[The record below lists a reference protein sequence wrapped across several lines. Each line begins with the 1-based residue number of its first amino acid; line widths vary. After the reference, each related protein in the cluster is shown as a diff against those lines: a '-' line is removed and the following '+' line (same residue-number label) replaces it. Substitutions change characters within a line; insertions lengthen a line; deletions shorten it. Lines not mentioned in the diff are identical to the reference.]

1 MYIYHNI
8 LHNRRTFMI
17 SKKYS
22 SMLNNT
28 SIIREF
34 AQYASKRAAEI
45 GAENVFNYTIGNPSV
60 PTTDDFNKGLIDLI
74 QNEDSLALHGYSPT
88 LTIYSVRKAV
98 AESLNRRFGMEYVP
112 EDIFM
117 TSGAAGALAHAIR
130 CVTEPGDEVITFAPY
145 FPEYVPYVDGTG
157 AVLKVVP
164 ADITSFQ
171 INFDAFLEMMNPNVQ
186 AILINSPNNPSGI
199 VYSTETIT
207 HLAQILTEKQEE
219 YGHDIYLISDE
230 PYREIVFEGTDSPF
244 ISKFYDNTICCY
256 SFSKSLSLPGERI
269 GYVVVPN
276 EVENADQV
284 IDGMEAEI
292 PQAMY
297 DVRMDEL
304 VNDFAFRMEQQGLR
318 LEDYLKYMGQSV
330 DQFRAS
336 FMPQAEKQVKIRL
349 ALEAVAAAE
358 NIVASEEDVD
368 AEIKRIADQYKMEEK
383 QVRDVVNMD
392 DLKNDLAVTKAIDF
406 IKSHANIVEKAAE
419 AEKAADAE

>member
-1 MYIYHNI
+1 
-8 LHNRRTFMI
+8 MI

-171 INFDAFLEMMNPNVQ
+171 INFDAFLENPNVQ

-269 GYVVVPN
+269 GYVAVNPKCKDAELIINMCGQVSRFTGHNCPSSLIQLGVAKVLDETSDLSIYEKNKNILYKELTAMGYECVEPGGTFYMFPKTPIADANEFCNMTAHELDLILVPG
-276 EVENADQV
+276 D
-284 IDGMEAEI
+284 
-292 PQAMY
+292 
-297 DVRMDEL
+297 
-304 VNDFAFRMEQQGLR
+304 
-318 LEDYLKYMGQSV
+318 
-330 DQFRAS
+330 S
-336 FMPQAEKQVKIRL
+336 FMCPGHMRL
-349 ALEAVAAAE
+349 AYCTTTDMVERSLPLFE
-358 NIVASEEDVD
+358 
-368 AEIKRIADQYKMEEK
+368 
-383 QVRDVVNMD
+383 
-392 DLKNDLAVTKAIDF
+392 KAI
-406 IKSHANIVEKAAE
+406 KMCK
-419 AEKAADAE
+419 

>member
-1 MYIYHNI
+1 
-8 LHNRRTFMI
+8 MI

-269 GYVVVPN
+269 GYVAVNPKCKDAELIINMCGQVSRFTGHNCPSSLIQLGVAKVLDETSDLSIYEKNKNILYKELTAMGYECVEPGGTFYMFPKTPIADANKFCNMTAHELDLILVPG
-276 EVENADQV
+276 D
-284 IDGMEAEI
+284 
-292 PQAMY
+292 
-297 DVRMDEL
+297 
-304 VNDFAFRMEQQGLR
+304 
-318 LEDYLKYMGQSV
+318 
-330 DQFRAS
+330 S
-336 FMPQAEKQVKIRL
+336 FMCPGHMRL
-349 ALEAVAAAE
+349 AYCTTTDMVERSLPLFE
-358 NIVASEEDVD
+358 
-368 AEIKRIADQYKMEEK
+368 
-383 QVRDVVNMD
+383 
-392 DLKNDLAVTKAIDF
+392 KAI
-406 IKSHANIVEKAAE
+406 KMCK
-419 AEKAADAE
+419 

>member
-1 MYIYHNI
+1 
-8 LHNRRTFMI
+8 MI

-130 CVTEPGDEVITFAPY
+130 CVTEPGDEVVTFAPY

-269 GYVVVPN
+269 GYVAVNPKCKDAELIINMCGQVSRFTGHNCPSSLIQLGVARVLDETSDLSIYEKNKNILYKELTAMGYECVEPGGTFYMFPKTPIADANEFCNMTAHELDLILVPG
-276 EVENADQV
+276 D
-284 IDGMEAEI
+284 
-292 PQAMY
+292 
-297 DVRMDEL
+297 
-304 VNDFAFRMEQQGLR
+304 
-318 LEDYLKYMGQSV
+318 
-330 DQFRAS
+330 S
-336 FMPQAEKQVKIRL
+336 FMCPGHMRL
-349 ALEAVAAAE
+349 AYCTTTDMVERSLPLFE
-358 NIVASEEDVD
+358 
-368 AEIKRIADQYKMEEK
+368 
-383 QVRDVVNMD
+383 
-392 DLKNDLAVTKAIDF
+392 KAI
-406 IKSHANIVEKAAE
+406 KMCK
-419 AEKAADAE
+419 

>member
-1 MYIYHNI
+1 MCHIALILYVYFHNI

-98 AESLNRRFGMEYVP
+98 ADSLNRRFGMEYVP

-207 HLAQILTEKQEE
+207 RLAQILSEKQEE

-230 PYREIVFEGTDSPF
+230 PYREIVFAGTDSPF

-269 GYVVVPN
+269 GYVAVNPKCKDAELIINMCGQVSRFTGHNCPSSLIQLGVAKVLDETSDLSIYEKNKNILYKELTAMGYECVEPGGTFYMFPKTPIADANEFCNMTAHELDLILVPG
-276 EVENADQV
+276 D
-284 IDGMEAEI
+284 
-292 PQAMY
+292 
-297 DVRMDEL
+297 
-304 VNDFAFRMEQQGLR
+304 
-318 LEDYLKYMGQSV
+318 
-330 DQFRAS
+330 S
-336 FMPQAEKQVKIRL
+336 FMCPGHMRL
-349 ALEAVAAAE
+349 AYCTTTDMVERSLPLFE
-358 NIVASEEDVD
+358 
-368 AEIKRIADQYKMEEK
+368 
-383 QVRDVVNMD
+383 
-392 DLKNDLAVTKAIDF
+392 KAI
-406 IKSHANIVEKAAE
+406 KMCK
-419 AEKAADAE
+419 

>member
-1 MYIYHNI
+1 
-8 LHNRRTFMI
+8 MI

-74 QNEDSLALHGYSPT
+74 QNEDSLTLHGYSPT

-130 CVTEPGDEVITFAPY
+130 CVTEPGGEVITFAPY

-199 VYSTETIT
+199 VYSTKTIT
-207 HLAQILTEKQEE
+207 RLAQILSEKQEE

-269 GYVVVPN
+269 GYVAVNPKCKDAELIINMCGQVSRFTGHNCPSSLIQLGVAKVLDETSDLSIYEKNKNILYKELTAMGYECVEPGGTFYMFPKTPIADANEFCNMTAHELDLILVPG
-276 EVENADQV
+276 D
-284 IDGMEAEI
+284 
-292 PQAMY
+292 
-297 DVRMDEL
+297 
-304 VNDFAFRMEQQGLR
+304 
-318 LEDYLKYMGQSV
+318 
-330 DQFRAS
+330 S
-336 FMPQAEKQVKIRL
+336 FMCPGHMRL
-349 ALEAVAAAE
+349 AYCTTTDMVERSLPLFE
-358 NIVASEEDVD
+358 
-368 AEIKRIADQYKMEEK
+368 
-383 QVRDVVNMD
+383 
-392 DLKNDLAVTKAIDF
+392 KAI
-406 IKSHANIVEKAAE
+406 KMCK
-419 AEKAADAE
+419 

>member
-1 MYIYHNI
+1 
-8 LHNRRTFMI
+8 MI

-74 QNEDSLALHGYSPT
+74 QNEDSLTLHGYSPT

-269 GYVVVPN
+269 GYVAVNPKCKDAELIINMCGQVSRFTGHNCPSSLIQLGVAKVLDETSDLSIYEKNKNILYKELTAMGYECVEPGGTFYMFPKTPIADANEFCNMTAHELDLILVPG
-276 EVENADQV
+276 D
-284 IDGMEAEI
+284 
-292 PQAMY
+292 
-297 DVRMDEL
+297 
-304 VNDFAFRMEQQGLR
+304 
-318 LEDYLKYMGQSV
+318 
-330 DQFRAS
+330 S
-336 FMPQAEKQVKIRL
+336 FMCPGHMRL
-349 ALEAVAAAE
+349 AYCTTTDMVERSLPLFE
-358 NIVASEEDVD
+358 
-368 AEIKRIADQYKMEEK
+368 
-383 QVRDVVNMD
+383 
-392 DLKNDLAVTKAIDF
+392 KAI
-406 IKSHANIVEKAAE
+406 KMCK
-419 AEKAADAE
+419 

>member
-1 MYIYHNI
+1 
-8 LHNRRTFMI
+8 MI

-98 AESLNRRFGMEYVP
+98 ADSLNRRFGMEYVP

-269 GYVVVPN
+269 GYVAVNPKCKDAELITNMCGQVSRFTGHNCPSSLIQLGVAKVLDETSDLSIYEKNKNILYKELTAMGYECVEPGGTFYMFPKTPIADANEFCNMTAHELDLILVPG
-276 EVENADQV
+276 D
-284 IDGMEAEI
+284 
-292 PQAMY
+292 
-297 DVRMDEL
+297 
-304 VNDFAFRMEQQGLR
+304 
-318 LEDYLKYMGQSV
+318 
-330 DQFRAS
+330 S
-336 FMPQAEKQVKIRL
+336 FMCPGHMRL
-349 ALEAVAAAE
+349 AYCTTTDMVERSLPLFE
-358 NIVASEEDVD
+358 
-368 AEIKRIADQYKMEEK
+368 
-383 QVRDVVNMD
+383 
-392 DLKNDLAVTKAIDF
+392 KAI
-406 IKSHANIVEKAAE
+406 KMCK
-419 AEKAADAE
+419 

>member
-1 MYIYHNI
+1 
-8 LHNRRTFMI
+8 MI

-98 AESLNRRFGMEYVP
+98 ADSLNRRFGMEYVP

-199 VYSTETIT
+199 VYSTETIPP
-207 HLAQILTEKQEE
+207 LAQILTEKQEE

-269 GYVVVPN
+269 GYVAVNPKCKDAELIINMCGQVSRFTGHNCPSSLIQLGVAKVLDETSDLSIYEKNKNILYKELTAMGYECVEPGGTFYMFPKTPIADANEFCNMTAHELDLILVPG
-276 EVENADQV
+276 D
-284 IDGMEAEI
+284 
-292 PQAMY
+292 
-297 DVRMDEL
+297 
-304 VNDFAFRMEQQGLR
+304 
-318 LEDYLKYMGQSV
+318 
-330 DQFRAS
+330 S
-336 FMPQAEKQVKIRL
+336 FMCPGHMRL
-349 ALEAVAAAE
+349 AYCTTTDMVERSLPLFE
-358 NIVASEEDVD
+358 
-368 AEIKRIADQYKMEEK
+368 
-383 QVRDVVNMD
+383 
-392 DLKNDLAVTKAIDF
+392 KAI
-406 IKSHANIVEKAAE
+406 KMCK
-419 AEKAADAE
+419 

>member
-1 MYIYHNI
+1 
-8 LHNRRTFMI
+8 MI

-22 SMLNNT
+22 AMLNNT

-207 HLAQILTEKQEE
+207 RLAQILSEKQEE

-269 GYVVVPN
+269 GYVAVNPKCKDAELIINMCGQVSRFTGHNCPSSLIQLGVAKVLDETSDLSIYEKNKNILYKELTAMGYECVEPGGTFYMFPKTPIADANEFCNMTAHELDLILVPG
-276 EVENADQV
+276 D
-284 IDGMEAEI
+284 
-292 PQAMY
+292 
-297 DVRMDEL
+297 
-304 VNDFAFRMEQQGLR
+304 
-318 LEDYLKYMGQSV
+318 
-330 DQFRAS
+330 S
-336 FMPQAEKQVKIRL
+336 FMCSGHMRL
-349 ALEAVAAAE
+349 AYCTTTDMVERSLPLFE
-358 NIVASEEDVD
+358 
-368 AEIKRIADQYKMEEK
+368 
-383 QVRDVVNMD
+383 
-392 DLKNDLAVTKAIDF
+392 KAI
-406 IKSHANIVEKAAE
+406 KMCK
-419 AEKAADAE
+419 

>member
-1 MYIYHNI
+1 
-8 LHNRRTFMI
+8 MI

-60 PTTDDFNKGLIDLI
+60 PTTDDFNRGLIDLI
-74 QNEDSLALHGYSPT
+74 QNEDSLTLHGYSPT

-98 AESLNRRFGMEYVP
+98 ADSLNRRFGMEYVP

-269 GYVVVPN
+269 GYVAVNPKCKDAELIINMCGQVSRFTGHNCPSSLIQLGVAKVLDETSDLSIYEKNKNILYKELTAMGYECVEPGGTFYMFPKTPIADANEFCNMTAHELDLILVPG
-276 EVENADQV
+276 D
-284 IDGMEAEI
+284 
-292 PQAMY
+292 
-297 DVRMDEL
+297 
-304 VNDFAFRMEQQGLR
+304 
-318 LEDYLKYMGQSV
+318 
-330 DQFRAS
+330 S
-336 FMPQAEKQVKIRL
+336 FMCPGHMRL
-349 ALEAVAAAE
+349 AYCTTTDMVERSLPLFE
-358 NIVASEEDVD
+358 
-368 AEIKRIADQYKMEEK
+368 
-383 QVRDVVNMD
+383 
-392 DLKNDLAVTKAIDF
+392 KAI
-406 IKSHANIVEKAAE
+406 KMCK
-419 AEKAADAE
+419 

>member
-1 MYIYHNI
+1 
-8 LHNRRTFMI
+8 MI

-98 AESLNRRFGMEYVP
+98 AESLNRRFDMEYVP

-269 GYVVVPN
+269 GYVAVNPKCKDAELIINMCGQVSRFTGHNCPSSLIQLGVARVLDETSDLSIYEKNKNILYKELTAMGYECVEPGGTFYMFPKTPIADANEFCNMTAHELDLILVPG
-276 EVENADQV
+276 D
-284 IDGMEAEI
+284 
-292 PQAMY
+292 
-297 DVRMDEL
+297 
-304 VNDFAFRMEQQGLR
+304 
-318 LEDYLKYMGQSV
+318 
-330 DQFRAS
+330 S
-336 FMPQAEKQVKIRL
+336 FMCPGHMRL
-349 ALEAVAAAE
+349 AYCTTTDMVERSLPLFE
-358 NIVASEEDVD
+358 
-368 AEIKRIADQYKMEEK
+368 
-383 QVRDVVNMD
+383 
-392 DLKNDLAVTKAIDF
+392 KAI
-406 IKSHANIVEKAAE
+406 KMCK
-419 AEKAADAE
+419 

>member
-1 MYIYHNI
+1 
-8 LHNRRTFMI
+8 MI

-22 SMLNNT
+22 AMLNNT

-164 ADITSFQ
+164 ADTTSFQ
-171 INFDAFLEMMNPNVQ
+171 INFDAFLDMMNPNVQ

-207 HLAQILTEKQEE
+207 RLAQILSEKQEE

-230 PYREIVFEGTDSPF
+230 PYREIVFAGTDSPF

-269 GYVVVPN
+269 GYVAVNPKCKDAELIINMCGQVSRFTGHNCPSSLIQLGVAKVLDETSDLSIYEKNKNILYKELTAMGYECVEPGGTFYMFPKTPIADANEFCNMTAHELDLILVPG
-276 EVENADQV
+276 D
-284 IDGMEAEI
+284 
-292 PQAMY
+292 
-297 DVRMDEL
+297 
-304 VNDFAFRMEQQGLR
+304 
-318 LEDYLKYMGQSV
+318 
-330 DQFRAS
+330 S
-336 FMPQAEKQVKIRL
+336 FMCPGHMRL
-349 ALEAVAAAE
+349 AYCTTTDMVERSLPLFE
-358 NIVASEEDVD
+358 
-368 AEIKRIADQYKMEEK
+368 
-383 QVRDVVNMD
+383 
-392 DLKNDLAVTKAIDF
+392 KAI
-406 IKSHANIVEKAAE
+406 KMCK
-419 AEKAADAE
+419 

>member
-1 MYIYHNI
+1 
-8 LHNRRTFMI
+8 MI

-74 QNEDSLALHGYSPT
+74 QNEESLALHGYSPT

-98 AESLNRRFGMEYVP
+98 ADSLNRRFGMEYVP

-157 AVLKVVP
+157 AVLKVVH

-269 GYVVVPN
+269 GYVAVNPKCKDAELIINMCGQVSRFTGHNCPSSLIQLGVAKVLDETSDLSIYEKNKNILYKELTAMGYECVEPGGTFYMFPKTPIADANEFCNMTAHELDLILVPG
-276 EVENADQV
+276 D
-284 IDGMEAEI
+284 
-292 PQAMY
+292 
-297 DVRMDEL
+297 
-304 VNDFAFRMEQQGLR
+304 
-318 LEDYLKYMGQSV
+318 
-330 DQFRAS
+330 S
-336 FMPQAEKQVKIRL
+336 FMCPGHMRL
-349 ALEAVAAAE
+349 AYCTTTDMVERSLPLFE
-358 NIVASEEDVD
+358 
-368 AEIKRIADQYKMEEK
+368 
-383 QVRDVVNMD
+383 
-392 DLKNDLAVTKAIDF
+392 KAI
-406 IKSHANIVEKAAE
+406 KMCK
-419 AEKAADAE
+419 

>member
-1 MYIYHNI
+1 
-8 LHNRRTFMI
+8 MI

-22 SMLNNT
+22 AMLNNT

-207 HLAQILTEKQEE
+207 RLAQILSEKQEE

-269 GYVVVPN
+269 GYVAVNPKCKDAELIINMCGQVSRFTGHNCPSSLIQLGVAKVLDETSDLSIYEKNKNILYKELTAMGYECVEPGGTFYMFPKTPIADANEFCNMTAHELDLILVPG
-276 EVENADQV
+276 D
-284 IDGMEAEI
+284 
-292 PQAMY
+292 
-297 DVRMDEL
+297 
-304 VNDFAFRMEQQGLR
+304 
-318 LEDYLKYMGQSV
+318 
-330 DQFRAS
+330 S
-336 FMPQAEKQVKIRL
+336 FMCPGHMRL
-349 ALEAVAAAE
+349 ALSL
-358 NIVASEEDVD
+358 IH
-368 AEIKRIADQYKMEEK
+368 I
-383 QVRDVVNMD
+383 
-392 DLKNDLAVTKAIDF
+392 
-406 IKSHANIVEKAAE
+406 
-419 AEKAADAE
+419 

>member
-1 MYIYHNI
+1 
-8 LHNRRTFMI
+8 MI

-22 SMLNNT
+22 AMLNNT

-60 PTTDDFNKGLIDLI
+60 PTTDDFNNGLIDI
-74 QNEDSLALHGYSPT
+74 IKTEDPLTLHGYSPT

-171 INFDAFLEMMNPNVQ
+171 IKFDAFLEMMNPNVQ

-207 HLAQILTEKQEE
+207 RLAQILTEKQEE
-219 YGHDIYLISDE
+219 YGHNIYLISDE

-269 GYVVVPN
+269 GYVAVNPKCKDAELIINMCGQVSRFTGHNCPSSLIQLGVARVLDETSDLSIYEKNKNILYKELTAMGYECVEPGGTFYMFPKTPIADANEFCNMTAHELDLILVPG
-276 EVENADQV
+276 D
-284 IDGMEAEI
+284 
-292 PQAMY
+292 
-297 DVRMDEL
+297 
-304 VNDFAFRMEQQGLR
+304 
-318 LEDYLKYMGQSV
+318 
-330 DQFRAS
+330 S
-336 FMPQAEKQVKIRL
+336 FMCPGHMRL
-349 ALEAVAAAE
+349 AYCTTTDMVERSLPLFE
-358 NIVASEEDVD
+358 
-368 AEIKRIADQYKMEEK
+368 
-383 QVRDVVNMD
+383 
-392 DLKNDLAVTKAIDF
+392 KAI
-406 IKSHANIVEKAAE
+406 KMCK
-419 AEKAADAE
+419 

>member
-1 MYIYHNI
+1 
-8 LHNRRTFMI
+8 MI

-207 HLAQILTEKQEE
+207 HLAQILSEKQEE

-269 GYVVVPN
+269 GYVAVNPKCKDAELIINMCGQVSRFTGHNCPSSLIQLGVARVLDETSDLSIYEKNKNILYKELTAMGYECVEPGGTFYMFPKTPIADANEFCNMTAHELDLILVPG
-276 EVENADQV
+276 D
-284 IDGMEAEI
+284 
-292 PQAMY
+292 
-297 DVRMDEL
+297 
-304 VNDFAFRMEQQGLR
+304 
-318 LEDYLKYMGQSV
+318 
-330 DQFRAS
+330 S
-336 FMPQAEKQVKIRL
+336 FMCPGHMRL
-349 ALEAVAAAE
+349 AYCTTTDMVERSLPLFE
-358 NIVASEEDVD
+358 
-368 AEIKRIADQYKMEEK
+368 
-383 QVRDVVNMD
+383 
-392 DLKNDLAVTKAIDF
+392 KAI
-406 IKSHANIVEKAAE
+406 KMCK
-419 AEKAADAE
+419 

>member
-1 MYIYHNI
+1 
-8 LHNRRTFMI
+8 MI

-22 SMLNNT
+22 AMLNNT

-60 PTTDDFNKGLIDLI
+60 PTTDDFKKGLIDLI

-171 INFDAFLEMMNPNVQ
+171 INFDAFLEMMKPNVQ

-207 HLAQILTEKQEE
+207 RLAQILSEKQEE

-269 GYVVVPN
+269 GYVAVNPKCKDAELIINMCGQVSRFTGHNCPSSLIQLGVAKVLDETSDLSIYEKNKNILYKELTAMGYECVEPGGTFYMFPKTPIADANEFCNMTAHELDLILVPG
-276 EVENADQV
+276 D
-284 IDGMEAEI
+284 
-292 PQAMY
+292 
-297 DVRMDEL
+297 
-304 VNDFAFRMEQQGLR
+304 
-318 LEDYLKYMGQSV
+318 
-330 DQFRAS
+330 S
-336 FMPQAEKQVKIRL
+336 FMCPGHMRL
-349 ALEAVAAAE
+349 AYCTTTDMVERSLPLFE
-358 NIVASEEDVD
+358 
-368 AEIKRIADQYKMEEK
+368 
-383 QVRDVVNMD
+383 
-392 DLKNDLAVTKAIDF
+392 KAI
-406 IKSHANIVEKAAE
+406 KMCK
-419 AEKAADAE
+419 

>member
-1 MYIYHNI
+1 
-8 LHNRRTFMI
+8 MI

-98 AESLNRRFGMEYVP
+98 ADSLNRRFGMEYVP

-157 AVLKVVP
+157 AVLKVIP

-207 HLAQILTEKQEE
+207 RLAQILTEKQEE

-269 GYVVVPN
+269 GYVAVNPKCKDAELIINMCGQVSRFTGHNCPSSLIQLGVAKVLDETSDLSIYEKNKNILYKELTAMGYECVEPGGTFYMFPKTPIADANEFCNMTAHELDLILVPG
-276 EVENADQV
+276 D
-284 IDGMEAEI
+284 
-292 PQAMY
+292 
-297 DVRMDEL
+297 
-304 VNDFAFRMEQQGLR
+304 
-318 LEDYLKYMGQSV
+318 
-330 DQFRAS
+330 S
-336 FMPQAEKQVKIRL
+336 FMCPGHMRL
-349 ALEAVAAAE
+349 AYCTTTDMVERSLPLFE
-358 NIVASEEDVD
+358 
-368 AEIKRIADQYKMEEK
+368 
-383 QVRDVVNMD
+383 
-392 DLKNDLAVTKAIDF
+392 KAI
-406 IKSHANIVEKAAE
+406 KMCK
-419 AEKAADAE
+419 

>member
-1 MYIYHNI
+1 
-8 LHNRRTFMI
+8 MI

-98 AESLNRRFGMEYVP
+98 ADSLNRRFGMEYVP

-207 HLAQILTEKQEE
+207 RLAQILSEKQEE

-269 GYVVVPN
+269 GYVAVNPKCKDAELIINMCGQVSRFTGHNCPSSLIQLGVAKVLDETSDLSIYEKNKNILYKELTAMGYECVEPGGTFYMFPKTPIADANEFCNMTAHELDLILVPG
-276 EVENADQV
+276 D
-284 IDGMEAEI
+284 
-292 PQAMY
+292 
-297 DVRMDEL
+297 
-304 VNDFAFRMEQQGLR
+304 
-318 LEDYLKYMGQSV
+318 
-330 DQFRAS
+330 S
-336 FMPQAEKQVKIRL
+336 FMCPGHMRL
-349 ALEAVAAAE
+349 AYCTTTDMVERSLPLFE
-358 NIVASEEDVD
+358 
-368 AEIKRIADQYKMEEK
+368 
-383 QVRDVVNMD
+383 
-392 DLKNDLAVTKAIDF
+392 KAIK
-406 IKSHANIVEKAAE
+406 ICK
-419 AEKAADAE
+419 

>member
-1 MYIYHNI
+1 
-8 LHNRRTFMI
+8 MI

-22 SMLNNT
+22 AMLNNT

-207 HLAQILTEKQEE
+207 RLAQILSAKQEE

-230 PYREIVFEGTDSPF
+230 PYREIVFAGTDSPF

-269 GYVVVPN
+269 GYVAVNPKCKDAELIINMCGQVSRFTGHNCPSSLIQLGVAKVLDETSDLSIYEKNKNILYKELTAMGYECVEPGGTFYMFPKTPIADANEFCNMTAHELDLILVPG
-276 EVENADQV
+276 D
-284 IDGMEAEI
+284 
-292 PQAMY
+292 
-297 DVRMDEL
+297 
-304 VNDFAFRMEQQGLR
+304 
-318 LEDYLKYMGQSV
+318 
-330 DQFRAS
+330 S
-336 FMPQAEKQVKIRL
+336 FMCPGHMRL
-349 ALEAVAAAE
+349 AYCTTTDMVERSLPLFE
-358 NIVASEEDVD
+358 
-368 AEIKRIADQYKMEEK
+368 
-383 QVRDVVNMD
+383 
-392 DLKNDLAVTKAIDF
+392 KAI
-406 IKSHANIVEKAAE
+406 KMCK
-419 AEKAADAE
+419 

>member
-1 MYIYHNI
+1 
-8 LHNRRTFMI
+8 MI

-22 SMLNNT
+22 AMLNNT

-98 AESLNRRFGMEYVP
+98 AESLNRRFGMKYVP

-164 ADITSFQ
+164 ADTTSFQ

-199 VYSTETIT
+199 VYSTKTIT
-207 HLAQILTEKQEE
+207 RLAQILSEKQEE

-230 PYREIVFEGTDSPF
+230 PYREIVFAGTDSPF

-269 GYVVVPN
+269 GYVAVNPKCKDAELIINMCGQVSRFTGHNCPSSLIQLGVAKVLDETSDLSIYEKNKNILYKELTAMGYECVEPGGTFYMFPKTPIADANEFCNMTAHELDLILVPG
-276 EVENADQV
+276 D
-284 IDGMEAEI
+284 
-292 PQAMY
+292 
-297 DVRMDEL
+297 
-304 VNDFAFRMEQQGLR
+304 
-318 LEDYLKYMGQSV
+318 
-330 DQFRAS
+330 S
-336 FMPQAEKQVKIRL
+336 FMCPGHMRL
-349 ALEAVAAAE
+349 AYCTTTDMVERSLPLFE
-358 NIVASEEDVD
+358 
-368 AEIKRIADQYKMEEK
+368 
-383 QVRDVVNMD
+383 
-392 DLKNDLAVTKAIDF
+392 KAI
-406 IKSHANIVEKAAE
+406 KMCK
-419 AEKAADAE
+419 

>member
-1 MYIYHNI
+1 
-8 LHNRRTFMI
+8 MI

-74 QNEDSLALHGYSPT
+74 QNEDSLTLHGYSPT

-98 AESLNRRFGMEYVP
+98 ADSLNRRFGMEYVP

-207 HLAQILTEKQEE
+207 RLAQILSEKQEE

-269 GYVVVPN
+269 GYVAVNPKCKDAELIINMCGQVSRFTGHNCPSSLIQLGVAKVLDETSDLSIYEKNKNILYKELTAMGYECVEPGGTFYMFPKTPIADANEFCNMTAHELDLILVPG
-276 EVENADQV
+276 D
-284 IDGMEAEI
+284 
-292 PQAMY
+292 
-297 DVRMDEL
+297 
-304 VNDFAFRMEQQGLR
+304 
-318 LEDYLKYMGQSV
+318 
-330 DQFRAS
+330 S
-336 FMPQAEKQVKIRL
+336 FMCPGHMRL
-349 ALEAVAAAE
+349 AYCTTTDMVERSLPLFE
-358 NIVASEEDVD
+358 
-368 AEIKRIADQYKMEEK
+368 
-383 QVRDVVNMD
+383 
-392 DLKNDLAVTKAIDF
+392 KAI
-406 IKSHANIVEKAAE
+406 KMCK
-419 AEKAADAE
+419 

>member
-1 MYIYHNI
+1 
-8 LHNRRTFMI
+8 
-17 SKKYS
+17 
-22 SMLNNT
+22 MLNNT

-74 QNEDSLALHGYSPT
+74 QNEDSLTLHGYSPT

-98 AESLNRRFGMEYVP
+98 ADSLNRRFGMEYVP

-207 HLAQILTEKQEE
+207 RLAQILTEKQEE

-269 GYVVVPN
+269 GYVAVNPKCKDAELIINMCGQVSRFTGHNCPSSLIQLGVAKVLDETSDLSIYEKNKNILYKELTAMGYECVEPGGTFYMFPKTPIADANEFCNMTAHELDLILVPG
-276 EVENADQV
+276 D
-284 IDGMEAEI
+284 
-292 PQAMY
+292 
-297 DVRMDEL
+297 
-304 VNDFAFRMEQQGLR
+304 
-318 LEDYLKYMGQSV
+318 
-330 DQFRAS
+330 S
-336 FMPQAEKQVKIRL
+336 FMCPGHMRL
-349 ALEAVAAAE
+349 AYCTTTDMVERSLPLFE
-358 NIVASEEDVD
+358 
-368 AEIKRIADQYKMEEK
+368 
-383 QVRDVVNMD
+383 
-392 DLKNDLAVTKAIDF
+392 KAI
-406 IKSHANIVEKAAE
+406 KMCK
-419 AEKAADAE
+419 

>member
-1 MYIYHNI
+1 
-8 LHNRRTFMI
+8 MI

-98 AESLNRRFGMEYVP
+98 ADSLNRRFGMEYVP

-207 HLAQILTEKQEE
+207 RLAQILTEKQEE

-269 GYVVVPN
+269 GYVAVNPKCKDAELIINMCGQVSRFTGHNCPSSLIQLGVAKVLDETSDLSIYEKNKNILYKELTAMGYECVEPGGTFYMFPKTPIADANEFCNMTAHELDLILVPG
-276 EVENADQV
+276 D
-284 IDGMEAEI
+284 
-292 PQAMY
+292 
-297 DVRMDEL
+297 
-304 VNDFAFRMEQQGLR
+304 
-318 LEDYLKYMGQSV
+318 
-330 DQFRAS
+330 S
-336 FMPQAEKQVKIRL
+336 FMCPGHMRL
-349 ALEAVAAAE
+349 AYCTTTDMVERSLPLFE
-358 NIVASEEDVD
+358 
-368 AEIKRIADQYKMEEK
+368 
-383 QVRDVVNMD
+383 
-392 DLKNDLAVTKAIDF
+392 KAIEMC
-406 IKSHANIVEKAAE
+406 K
-419 AEKAADAE
+419 

>member
-1 MYIYHNI
+1 
-8 LHNRRTFMI
+8 MI

-74 QNEDSLALHGYSPT
+74 QNEDSLTLHGYSPT

-98 AESLNRRFGMEYVP
+98 ADSLNRRFGMEYVP

-207 HLAQILTEKQEE
+207 RLAQILTEKQEE
-219 YGHDIYLISDE
+219 YGHAIYLISDE

-269 GYVVVPN
+269 GYVAVNPKCKDAELIINMCGQVSRFTGHNCPSSLIQLGVAKVLDETSDLSIYEKNKNILYKELTAMGYECVEPGGTFYMFPKTPIADANEFCNMTAHELDLILVPG
-276 EVENADQV
+276 D
-284 IDGMEAEI
+284 
-292 PQAMY
+292 
-297 DVRMDEL
+297 
-304 VNDFAFRMEQQGLR
+304 
-318 LEDYLKYMGQSV
+318 
-330 DQFRAS
+330 S
-336 FMPQAEKQVKIRL
+336 FMCPGHMRL
-349 ALEAVAAAE
+349 AYCTTTDMVERSLPLFE
-358 NIVASEEDVD
+358 
-368 AEIKRIADQYKMEEK
+368 
-383 QVRDVVNMD
+383 
-392 DLKNDLAVTKAIDF
+392 KAI
-406 IKSHANIVEKAAE
+406 KMCK
-419 AEKAADAE
+419 

>member
-1 MYIYHNI
+1 
-8 LHNRRTFMI
+8 MI

-22 SMLNNT
+22 AMLNNT

-60 PTTDDFNKGLIDLI
+60 PTTDDFNNSLIDI
-74 QNEDSLALHGYSPT
+74 IKTEDPLTLHGYSPT

-207 HLAQILTEKQEE
+207 RLAQILTEKQEE

-269 GYVVVPN
+269 GYVAVNPKCKDAKLIINMCGQVSRFTGHNCPSSLIQLGVARVLDETSDLSIYEKNKNILYKELTAMGYECVEPGGTFYMFPKTPIADANEFCNMTAHELDLILVPG
-276 EVENADQV
+276 D
-284 IDGMEAEI
+284 
-292 PQAMY
+292 
-297 DVRMDEL
+297 
-304 VNDFAFRMEQQGLR
+304 
-318 LEDYLKYMGQSV
+318 
-330 DQFRAS
+330 S
-336 FMPQAEKQVKIRL
+336 FMCPGHMRL
-349 ALEAVAAAE
+349 AYCTTTDMVERSLPLFE
-358 NIVASEEDVD
+358 
-368 AEIKRIADQYKMEEK
+368 
-383 QVRDVVNMD
+383 
-392 DLKNDLAVTKAIDF
+392 KAI
-406 IKSHANIVEKAAE
+406 KMCK
-419 AEKAADAE
+419 

>member
-1 MYIYHNI
+1 
-8 LHNRRTFMI
+8 MI

-22 SMLNNT
+22 AMLNNT

-98 AESLNRRFGMEYVP
+98 ADSLNRRFGMEYVP

-199 VYSTETIT
+199 VYSTKTIT
-207 HLAQILTEKQEE
+207 RLAQILSEKQEE

-269 GYVVVPN
+269 GYVAVNPKCKDAELIINMCGQVSRFTGHNCPSSLIQLGVAKVLDETSDLSIYEKNKNILYKELTAMGYECVEPGGTFYMFPKTPIADANEFCNMTAHELDLILVPG
-276 EVENADQV
+276 D
-284 IDGMEAEI
+284 
-292 PQAMY
+292 
-297 DVRMDEL
+297 
-304 VNDFAFRMEQQGLR
+304 
-318 LEDYLKYMGQSV
+318 
-330 DQFRAS
+330 S
-336 FMPQAEKQVKIRL
+336 FMCPGHMRL
-349 ALEAVAAAE
+349 AYCTTTDMVERSLPLFE
-358 NIVASEEDVD
+358 
-368 AEIKRIADQYKMEEK
+368 
-383 QVRDVVNMD
+383 
-392 DLKNDLAVTKAIDF
+392 KAI
-406 IKSHANIVEKAAE
+406 KMCK
-419 AEKAADAE
+419 

>member
-1 MYIYHNI
+1 
-8 LHNRRTFMI
+8 MI

-22 SMLNNT
+22 AMLNNT

-74 QNEDSLALHGYSPT
+74 KNEDSLALHGYSPT

-98 AESLNRRFGMEYVP
+98 ADSLNRRFGMEYVP

-207 HLAQILTEKQEE
+207 RLAQILSEKQEE

-269 GYVVVPN
+269 GYVAVNPKCKDAELIINMCGQVSRFTGHNCPSSLIQLGVAKVLDETSDLSIYERNKNILYKELTAMGYECVEPGGTFYMFPKTPIADANEFCNMTAHELDLILVPG
-276 EVENADQV
+276 D
-284 IDGMEAEI
+284 
-292 PQAMY
+292 
-297 DVRMDEL
+297 
-304 VNDFAFRMEQQGLR
+304 
-318 LEDYLKYMGQSV
+318 
-330 DQFRAS
+330 S
-336 FMPQAEKQVKIRL
+336 FMCPGHMRL
-349 ALEAVAAAE
+349 AYCTTTDMVERSLPLFE
-358 NIVASEEDVD
+358 
-368 AEIKRIADQYKMEEK
+368 
-383 QVRDVVNMD
+383 
-392 DLKNDLAVTKAIDF
+392 KAI
-406 IKSHANIVEKAAE
+406 KMCK
-419 AEKAADAE
+419 

>member
-1 MYIYHNI
+1 
-8 LHNRRTFMI
+8 MI

-74 QNEDSLALHGYSPT
+74 QNEDSLTLHGYSPT

-98 AESLNRRFGMEYVP
+98 ADSLNRRFGMEYVP

-207 HLAQILTEKQEE
+207 HLAQILTEKQKE

-269 GYVVVPN
+269 GYVAVNPKCKDAELIINMCGQVSRFTGHNCPSSLIQLGVAKVLDETSDLSIYEKNKNILYKELTAMGYECVEPGGTFYMFPKTPIADANEFCNMTAHELDLILVPG
-276 EVENADQV
+276 D
-284 IDGMEAEI
+284 
-292 PQAMY
+292 
-297 DVRMDEL
+297 
-304 VNDFAFRMEQQGLR
+304 
-318 LEDYLKYMGQSV
+318 
-330 DQFRAS
+330 S
-336 FMPQAEKQVKIRL
+336 FMCPGHMRL
-349 ALEAVAAAE
+349 AYCTTTDMVERSLPLFE
-358 NIVASEEDVD
+358 
-368 AEIKRIADQYKMEEK
+368 
-383 QVRDVVNMD
+383 
-392 DLKNDLAVTKAIDF
+392 KAI
-406 IKSHANIVEKAAE
+406 KMCK
-419 AEKAADAE
+419 

>member
-1 MYIYHNI
+1 
-8 LHNRRTFMI
+8 MI

-171 INFDAFLEMMNPNVQ
+171 INFDAFLEMMNQNVQ

-269 GYVVVPN
+269 GYVAVNPKCKDAELIINMCGQVSRFTGHNCPSSLIQLGVAKVLDETSDLSIYEKNKNILYKELTAMGYECVEPGGTFYMFPKTPIADANEFCNMTAHELDLILVPG
-276 EVENADQV
+276 D
-284 IDGMEAEI
+284 
-292 PQAMY
+292 
-297 DVRMDEL
+297 
-304 VNDFAFRMEQQGLR
+304 
-318 LEDYLKYMGQSV
+318 
-330 DQFRAS
+330 S
-336 FMPQAEKQVKIRL
+336 FMCPGHMRL
-349 ALEAVAAAE
+349 AYCTTTDMVERSLPLFE
-358 NIVASEEDVD
+358 
-368 AEIKRIADQYKMEEK
+368 
-383 QVRDVVNMD
+383 
-392 DLKNDLAVTKAIDF
+392 KAI
-406 IKSHANIVEKAAE
+406 KMCK
-419 AEKAADAE
+419 

>member
-1 MYIYHNI
+1 
-8 LHNRRTFMI
+8 MI

-269 GYVVVPN
+269 GYVAVNPKCKDAELIINMCGQVSRFTGHNCPSSLIQLGVARVLDETSDLSIYVKNKNILYKELTAMGYECVEPGGTFYMFPKTPIADANEFCNMTAHELDLILVPG
-276 EVENADQV
+276 D
-284 IDGMEAEI
+284 
-292 PQAMY
+292 
-297 DVRMDEL
+297 
-304 VNDFAFRMEQQGLR
+304 
-318 LEDYLKYMGQSV
+318 
-330 DQFRAS
+330 S
-336 FMPQAEKQVKIRL
+336 FMCPGHMRL
-349 ALEAVAAAE
+349 AYCTTTDMVERSLPLFE
-358 NIVASEEDVD
+358 
-368 AEIKRIADQYKMEEK
+368 
-383 QVRDVVNMD
+383 
-392 DLKNDLAVTKAIDF
+392 KAI
-406 IKSHANIVEKAAE
+406 KMCK
-419 AEKAADAE
+419 